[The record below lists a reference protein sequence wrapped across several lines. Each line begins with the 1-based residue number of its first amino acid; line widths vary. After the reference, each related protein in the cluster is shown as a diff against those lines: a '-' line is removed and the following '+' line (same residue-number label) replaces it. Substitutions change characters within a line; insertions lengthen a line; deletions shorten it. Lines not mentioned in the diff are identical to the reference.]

1 MEANKEV
8 GMSEQKFNL
17 KNTEQVRTTTTMQ
30 MQKDI
35 KKMYEQLY
43 KDVGKKISVMGNN
56 NIQKQNLLLLQRD
69 IKNRIEQLNNDIKNN
84 VIRNMT
90 IVSNEVVSDKR
101 TFLKQCGFKD
111 EDIHNAF
118 SYVPEQVVS
127 NIINGN
133 IYQDGWTLS
142 GAIWGYNKNVQETLN
157 KIISIGTAQ
166 GKSAYEIAKQL
177 EQYVDTS
184 AKKKAKTI
192 QSWRKATMNDVVA
205 GRARYV
211 GEEIKDSVYF
221 GKIDYNALRLA
232 RTLISHAYQQS
243 FETVNRNDPF
253 VVGYRWLT
261 SNFHGRVC
269 EICRERAE
277 TDQFGLGVGVFPK
290 DQLPLDHPNGMC
302 TFEAVI
308 PDSMT
313 DIAKKIGQWY
323 QAPIGTYPDIDR
335 YALDFMN

>member
-1 MEANKEV
+1 MA
-8 GMSEQKFNL
+8 QKFSL
-17 KNTEQVRTTTTMQ
+17 KNAEQVRKTTTMEQ
-30 MQKDI
+30 QKAI
-35 KKMYEQLY
+35 RKMYEQLY
-43 KDVGKKISVMGNN
+43 QDVTRKVGRLGNKD
-56 NIQKQNLLLLQRD
+56 IQKQNLILLQRD
-69 IKNRIEQLNNDIKNN
+69 IKNRIAQLNSDIQNG
-84 VIRNMT
+84 VIRDMR
-90 IVSNEVVSDKR
+90 IVSNEVVKDTR
-101 TFLKQCGFKD
+101 TFLKQCGFRD

-118 SYVPEQVVS
+118 SYVPDQIIR
-127 NIINGN
+127 NITSGN
-133 IYQDGWTLS
+133 VYQDGWTLS
-142 GAIWGYNKNVQETLN
+142 GAIWGYNKRTQEDLS

-166 GKSAYEIAKQL
+166 GKSAIEIAKEL
-177 EQYVDTS
+177 EQYVDPS
-184 AKKKAKTI
+184 ARKTAKTI
-192 QSWRKATMNDVVA
+192 HSWRYDKAGNK
-205 GRARYV
+205 
-211 GEEIKDSVYF
+211 IKDSVYF

-243 FETVNRNDPF
+243 FENVNRNDPF

-269 EICRERAE
+269 EICRARAE

-313 DIAKKIGQWY
+313 DIARKIGQWY

-335 YALDFMN
+335 YALDFVA

>member
-1 MEANKEV
+1 
-8 GMSEQKFNL
+8 MSEQKFNL

-90 IVSNEVVSDKR
+90 IVSNEVVSDTR
-101 TFLKQCGFKD
+101 TFLKKCGFKD

-157 KIISIGTAQ
+157 KIISIGTAH

-243 FETVNRNDPF
+243 FETVNKNDPF

-302 TFEAVI
+302 TFEAAI

>member
-1 MEANKEV
+1 MGE
-8 GMSEQKFNL
+8 FRY
-17 KNTEQVRTTTTMQ
+17 KNAEQVRTTTTMQ
-30 MQKDI
+30 MQKEI

-43 KDVGKKISVMGNN
+43 KDVTKKVGQMGNS
-56 NIQKQNLLLLQRD
+56 NIQKQNLILLQRD
-69 IKNRIEQLNNDIKNN
+69 IKNRIEQLNEDIKNGI
-84 VIRNMT
+84 IRSMN
-90 IVSNEVVSDKR
+90 IVSNEVVKDTR

-118 SYVPEQVVS
+118 SYVPDQVIR

-142 GAIWGYNKNVQETLN
+142 SAIWGYNKKTQDALN

-166 GKSAYEIAKQL
+166 GKSALEIAKQL
-177 EQYVDTS
+177 EQYVDPS
-184 AKKKAKTI
+184 ARKSVKTI
-192 QSWRKATMNDVVA
+192 QSWRYDKAGNK
-205 GRARYV
+205 
-211 GEEIKDSVYF
+211 IKDSVYF
-221 GKIDYNALRLA
+221 GRIDYNALRLA

-243 FETVNRNDPF
+243 FENVNRNDPF

-269 EICRERAE
+269 DICRGREGRIFKKNE
-277 TDQFGLGVGVFPK
+277 
-290 DQLPLDHPNGMC
+290 LPLDHPNGMC

-313 DIAKKIGQWY
+313 DIAKKIGKWY
-323 QAPIGTYPDIDR
+323 QAPVGTYPDIDK
-335 YALDFMN
+335 YALDFMK

>member
-1 MEANKEV
+1 MAK
-8 GMSEQKFNL
+8 QKFSL
-17 KNTEQVRTTTTMQ
+17 KNAEQVRQTTTMSQ
-30 MQKDI
+30 QKEI
-35 KKMYEQLY
+35 KRLYEQLY
-43 KDVGKKISVMGNN
+43 QDVTRKVGQLGNN
-56 NIQKQNLLLLQRD
+56 NLQKQNLILLQRD
-69 IKNRIEQLNNDIKNN
+69 IRNRIAQLNSDIQNGI
-84 VIRNMT
+84 IRDMR
-90 IVSNEVVSDKR
+90 IVSNEVVEDTR
-101 TFLKQCGFKD
+101 TFLKQCGFRD

-118 SYVPEQVVS
+118 SYVPDQIIR
-127 NIINGN
+127 NITSGN
-133 IYQDGWTLS
+133 VYQDGWTLS
-142 GAIWGYNKNVQETLN
+142 GAIWGYNKRTQEDLS

-166 GKSAYEIAKQL
+166 GKSAIEIAKEL
-177 EQYVDTS
+177 EQYVDPS
-184 AKKKAKTI
+184 ARKTAKTI
-192 QSWRKATMNDVVA
+192 HSWRYDKAGNK
-205 GRARYV
+205 R
-211 GEEIKDSVYF
+211 KDSVYF

-243 FETVNRNDPF
+243 FENVNRNDPF

-269 EICRERAE
+269 EICRARAE

-313 DIAKKIGQWY
+313 DVARKIGQWY

-335 YALDFMN
+335 YALDFVA